1 MGKTGIMGGTF
12 DPIHCAHLCM
22 ARCAMEKKG
31 LDRVFF
37 MPSKIPPHKVGKGVS
52 DEGLRAH
59 LVNLAIEKENGFYYS
74 DFELKRDGTTY
85 TAKTLQLLKKQ
96 YPEEAF
102 YFIMGGDSL
111 FQFEQWYQ
119 PEEIVKC
126 AVILAVS
133 RGNADAGQMERQAEF
148 LAQKFQGRVE
158 LIQMEK
164 MEISSS
170 LIRERIAK
178 GEAVQQML
186 PQKVY
191 EYIMRNHCY
200 KKEYTG

>member
-12 DPIHCAHLCM
+12 DPIHCAHLRM
-22 ARCAMEKKG
+22 ARCAMEQKG

-37 MPSKIPPHKVGKGVS
+37 MPSKIPPHKAGKEVS
-52 DEGLRAH
+52 DERLRAH

-85 TAKTLQLLKKQ
+85 TANTLNLLKNEH
-96 YPEEAF
+96 PEEEF

-111 FQFEQWYQ
+111 FQFEQWYR

-133 RGNADAGQMERQAEF
+133 RGTVNTGQMKQQAEF
-148 LAQKFQGRVE
+148 LAKKFHGRVE
-158 LIQMEK
+158 LIRMEK

-170 LIRERIAK
+170 LIRERLAK
-178 GEAVQQML
+178 GESVQQML

-191 EYIMRNHCY
+191 EYIIKNHCY
-200 KKEYTG
+200 KKGYAS